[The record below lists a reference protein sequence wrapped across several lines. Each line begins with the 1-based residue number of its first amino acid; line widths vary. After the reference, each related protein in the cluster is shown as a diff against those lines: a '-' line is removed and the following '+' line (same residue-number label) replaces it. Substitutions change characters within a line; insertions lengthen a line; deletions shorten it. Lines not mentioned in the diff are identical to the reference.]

1 MSIGKR
7 INKILVGLGNTK
19 ALEKAHET
27 TFSENKIKIDL
38 PGKKIAESDNGQLW
52 ITYENLG
59 GFDFMNLIV
68 VSRFNIKTKNR
79 CKMQFIGGPESLTLV
94 SDTEEIESDN
104 SNPAKIWITQISF
117 DIDKD
122 QRKFIKSRAAKEI
135 NLKYKKRELRFNMIK

>member
-7 INKILVGLGNTK
+7 LNKLLVGLGNNK
-19 ALEKAHET
+19 ALEKVHET
-27 TFSENKIKIDL
+27 TFSENKIEINL
-38 PGKKIAESDNGQLW
+38 PGKKIGESDNGQLW

-79 CKMQFIGGPESLTLV
+79 CEMQFLGGVEELTLI

-135 NLKYKKRELRFNMIK
+135 NLKYKKREIRFKMIK